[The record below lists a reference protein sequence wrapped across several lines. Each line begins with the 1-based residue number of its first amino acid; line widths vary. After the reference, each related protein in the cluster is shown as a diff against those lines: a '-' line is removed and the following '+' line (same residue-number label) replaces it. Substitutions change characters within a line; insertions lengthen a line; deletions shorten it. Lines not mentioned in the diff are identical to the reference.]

1 MSDTLNINGENYTVY
16 IFRGKVLKNR
26 TYTTSKTEVTS
37 SGGSGVLYKG
47 TGRIKPS
54 DIRTHT
60 THTDHTELYLED
72 SEGRQNVTEISGV
85 RLQALAG
92 HDVIKIWIIRE
103 GNERGPTV
111 GFYNVT
117 LNKFFWLD
125 GRWKEF
131 HRHTVWI
138 ALLQMGCLFIAFG
151 VAFYFGRM
159 FESWLVFWA
168 LFIGVLFG
176 IINFAGN
183 LEDANQQ
190 RVLGWKR
197 QIAALLD
204 KYCFQKKAA

>member
-1 MSDTLNINGENYTVY
+1 MLFFGSKQARKDGTQNGKQRYRCVSCHKR
-16 IFRGKVLKNR
+16 F
-26 TYTTSKTEVTS
+26 
-37 SGGSGVLYKG
+37 SGGQKLSPNTLWQRY
-47 TGRIKPS
+47 
-54 DIRTHT
+54 
-60 THTDHTELYLED
+60 

-117 LNKFFWLD
+117 LNKFFWVD

-204 KYCFQKKAA
+204 KYYFQKKAA